1 MAYLVK
7 QKSIYDKYIT
17 VFSTENLEQIIET
30 AKIGFARGTLQY
42 LRIEQNPWNVYA
54 CAIEQI

>member
-1 MAYLVK
+1 VNKNMAYLVK

-42 LRIEQNPWNVYA
+42 LRIEQNP
-54 CAIEQI
+54 